1 MKTRL
6 ALAISLVISTT
17 TAISA
22 TPIKIKD
29 MYLGMTVDNA
39 VIALSNAL
47 SIPAK
52 NFIVVKLDGDKS
64 CIFSPGLKLD
74 FDSEVDGDKVL
85 CETTVNNPAGII
97 HMMQYDVGVRLSKT
111 MNGVALD
118 QYGIRQMAPLAT
130 FNNNA
135 MVTMTFESNVTN
147 AIFSYDKTDFTV
159 FAKGFVDAYGI
170 PTLNKMPCTFS
181 SDLKCWD
188 YSDNNG
194 TLVSIIDLK
203 TAAPIIQMFKTRA
216 IKF

>member
-1 MKTRL
+1 
-6 ALAISLVISTT
+6 
-17 TAISA
+17 
-22 TPIKIKD
+22 
-29 MYLGMTVDNA
+29 
-39 VIALSNAL
+39 
-47 SIPAK
+47 
-52 NFIVVKLDGDKS
+52 
-64 CIFSPGLKLD
+64 
-74 FDSEVDGDKVL
+74 
-85 CETTVNNPAGII
+85 
-97 HMMQYDVGVRLSKT
+97 MMQYDVGVRLSKT